1 MKAVVAAFNQE
12 KALIGAFSVI
22 TNLRMDLFEALSI
35 MDDCRGLI
43 SLMAVFLSIAFL
55 GQIFSIFS
63 AFELRYRINAE
74 HWPRGETDKNMKLY
88 NTDSDVQHN
97 WDVMQRDL
105 RSDMCA
111 LFTF

>member
-1 MKAVVAAFNQE
+1 
-12 KALIGAFSVI
+12 
-22 TNLRMDLFEALSI
+22 
-35 MDDCRGLI
+35 
-43 SLMAVFLSIAFL
+43 MAVFLSIAFL

-105 RSDMCA
+105 RSDMFHI
-111 LFTF
+111 LRIYQDLEIRQLVYKPFIYGWLVRQNH

>member
-1 MKAVVAAFNQE
+1 MRGHNRELAGVTLNP
-12 KALIGAFSVI
+12 
-22 TNLRMDLFEALSI
+22 
-35 MDDCRGLI
+35 CRGLI

>member
-1 MKAVVAAFNQE
+1 
-12 KALIGAFSVI
+12 
-22 TNLRMDLFEALSI
+22 
-35 MDDCRGLI
+35 
-43 SLMAVFLSIAFL
+43 MAVFLSIAFL

-105 RSDMCA
+105 RSDMFECVLSHFKNLSRSRNQA
-111 LFTF
+111 TCLQTLYLWVVG

>member
-1 MKAVVAAFNQE
+1 
-12 KALIGAFSVI
+12 
-22 TNLRMDLFEALSI
+22 
-35 MDDCRGLI
+35 
-43 SLMAVFLSIAFL
+43 MAVFLSIAFL

-105 RSDMCA
+105 RSETSRRFHILRIYQFLKLSTNPLCMGD
-111 LFTF
+111 